1 MNILK
6 FIRLQHGLNG
16 SQMARRLG
24 ISKSYYSM
32 LERGIREPSKNVAVR
47 IHREFHV
54 PLEVILIHHRE
65 VSAND

>member
-1 MNILK
+1 
-6 FIRLQHGLNG
+6 
-16 SQMARRLG
+16 MARRLG

-54 PLEVILIHHRE
+54 PLEVILIHHGE